1 MSKKIRSVVAKFD
14 LGHQFGKKF
23 GLPDPVG
30 DTLYGSDRA
39 LSPTEA
45 AAKAAKDA
53 AEASGTVTSES
64 VPVAVSDD
72 TLAAREAQK
81 KRQLAAAGLSGTILT
96 GSQGLSAPAST
107 SMKSLLGS

>member
-1 MSKKIRSVVAKFD
+1 MSKKIRKTVAKFD
-14 LGHQFGKKF
+14 LGHQYGKKM
-23 GLPDPVG
+23 GLPDPSG
-30 DTLYGSDRA
+30 DLFYGSDRA

-45 AAKAAKDA
+45 AEKAAKDA
-53 AEASGTVTSES
+53 ANEAGAVTTES
-64 VPVAVSDD
+64 VPVAISDD

-81 KRQLAAAGLSGTILT
+81 KRQLAAAGLSGTVLT